1 MGNTCK
7 PMAVSFQCMTKFTT
21 NKQKKKKKH
30 RNAGLIPRSERSTGV
45 GNGKPLQ
52 YSSQENSMERGVWW
66 PTVHEAAKSL
76 TRLSTHTQ
84 NIPQRA
90 EKQCK
95 DLDKLMES
103 GQLNYRSAST
113 KDSDPWQKTHFLFCG
128 ERDFR
133 KDIPMNKSKPDINY
147 SLHRL
152 GSHSN
157 CLNTCN
163 CVRGKSDS

>member
-1 MGNTCK
+1 
-7 PMAVSFQCMTKFTT
+7 MAVIQLV
-21 NKQKKKKKH
+21 
-30 RNAGLIPRSERSTGV
+30 RNSPANARDTRNTGLIPRSERSPGV

-52 YSSQENSMERGVWW
+52 YSSWENSMERGAWW
-66 PTVHEAAKSL
+66 TIVHEPAKNL
-76 TRLSTHTQ
+76 TWLSTHTQ
-84 NIPQRA
+84 NIPYKA
-90 EKQCK
+90 DKQCK

-103 GQLNYRSAST
+103 GQLNYRSMSA
-113 KDSDPWQKTHFLFCG
+113 KNSDPWQKLRFLFCG
-128 ERDFR
+128 KREFQ

-163 CVRGKSDS
+163 CVRGKSDSSSC